1 MGLGERLVGAI
12 TRRSLT
18 VIVVMLALSAL
29 LGSGAT
35 DLEQASSL
43 DQFETESEEARALEY
58 ADENFGTDDNQT
70 IAQVVVREDDAL
82 SKSSLLSTLELQRT
96 FRENET
102 IDGTLADDDAFSD
115 LSSIVATVAIQEE
128 RADDLE
134 ERREELAADREDLNA
149 TAGTLADLL
158 NETQQLQR
166 EYEQLNASY
175 RGDEISAF
183 EYELES
189 ERIEDEFEAV
199 EDDAE
204 AELTD
209 EQAATFS
216 ELVSEMRSVTADL
229 VALERGED
237 VDQSR
242 RVLEARLEEVYG
254 DVQDRVLADEIDDLE
269 ERGEELE
276 SDVESLEEEID
287 PSLDEQIDQLESISE
302 SELEDVL
309 ETVLDEDGT
318 GEAYVFLPTSYDRGE
333 TSADART
340 LFVAQETPEAQTVEG
355 EAPERIVDAQLAMS
369 SILDDRYGDDGFVFG
384 VGIITDEIDRSLED
398 SVGIVLPLALLFVA
412 VVLTIAYRDVLD
424 IALGLVGI
432 VLVLVWTF
440 GFMGWAGIGF
450 NQIMIAVPVLLVG
463 LSIDYAIH
471 VFMRH
476 REQRETPRVSERESG
491 PTARE
496 ASEPDDGEST
506 RTAMAVALGGL
517 GVALVWV
524 TATAVIGFLS
534 NLVGPV
540 GPIREFGVASA
551 FGIAAALAIF
561 GALVPAMKVQLD
573 DTLEGYGVDRR
584 KRAFGTGGGTV
595 SQLLS
600 VGQRIARRVPWAVV
614 LVSLLLTAGGVYG
627 ATQLDTSFEQE
638 DFIADEPADWMT
650 SLPEPFA
657 PGNYTAKENLE
668 YVNDEFLRQDT
679 QSQVLVEGDVTKD
692 DTLERVDTAETVAV
706 ETDAVAVLASG
717 EAEVQSPLSV
727 MDRVADTNES
737 FNETFADADTDGDGV
752 PDEDLEAVYDDLF
765 EADEDRA
772 ADVIYRTDDGEYEA
786 IRLVISVRGDAGTD
800 LVTEDTRDVAAM
812 LDGNGLEAT
821 ATGQVIVFGIVEDEL
836 FRTVIESLVV
846 TLVAVFAFLMVAY
859 RRVHRS
865 ALLGA
870 ITLLPIVLSV
880 AWILGTMFLLEIP
893 FNVMTGTITS
903 LTVGL
908 GVAYNIHMTERYV
921 LERRRGRTL
930 WDALGRSVTGT
941 GGALLGSAA
950 TTVGGFG
957 VLTVAILPPLQQF
970 GLITGLTIT
979 YAFLGSVFVL
989 PSFLAL
995 WTRYVGPK
1003 GGFRADLTTDET
1015 AGGRAY
1021 ANGEGSRAADEDGS
1035 TSSD

>member
-29 LGSGAT
+29 LGSGVT

-43 DQFETESEEARALEY
+43 DQFETESEEATTLEY

-96 FRENET
+96 LRENET
-102 IDGTLADDDAFSD
+102 INETLAEDDAFSD
-115 LSSIVATVAIQEE
+115 LSSVVATVAIQEE
-128 RADDLE
+128 QASDLE
-134 ERREELAADREDLNA
+134 ERREELEADGEDLNA
-149 TAGTLADLL
+149 TAETLADLL

-175 RGDEISAF
+175 RRDEITAF
-183 EYELES
+183 EYDAES
-189 ERIEDEFEAV
+189 DRIEDEFEEI

-209 EQAATFS
+209 EQAETFS

-229 VALERGED
+229 AALERGED
-237 VDQSR
+237 VDQSQ
-242 RVLEARLEEVYG
+242 RVLETRLEEVYG

-269 ERGEELE
+269 ERGEQLE
-276 SDVESLEEEID
+276 ADVESLEEGID
-287 PSLDEQIDQLESISE
+287 PTLDEQIDRLESMNE

-318 GEAYVFLPTSYDRGE
+318 GEAYVFLPTSYDSGE

-355 EAPERIVDAQLAMS
+355 EAPEQIVDAQLAMS

-398 SVGIVLPLALLFVA
+398 SIGIVLPLALLFVA

-440 GFMGWAGIGF
+440 GFMGWVGIGF

-476 REQRETPRVSERESG
+476 REQRETSG
-491 PTARE
+491 
-496 ASEPDDGEST
+496 PDDGEST

-534 NLVGPV
+534 NLVSPV

-561 GALVPAMKVQLD
+561 GALIPAMKVQLD

-584 KRAFGTGGGTV
+584 KRAFGTGGGAV

-600 VGQRIARRVPWAVV
+600 AGQRIARRIPWAVV

-638 DFIADEPADWMT
+638 DFIADEPADWMA

-668 YVNDEFLRQDT
+668 YVNDEFLRRDT
-679 QSQVLVEGDVTKD
+679 QSQVVVEGDVTGN
-692 DTLERVDTAETVAV
+692 DTLERVDTAESVAA
-706 ETDAVAVLASG
+706 ETDAAAVLASG
-717 EAEVQSPLSV
+717 EADVQSPLSV

-737 FNETFADADTDGDGV
+737 FNETFTDADTDGDGV
-752 PDEDLEAVYDDLF
+752 PDGDLESVYDDLF
-765 EADEDRA
+765 AADEERA

-786 IRLVISVRGDAGTD
+786 IRLVVSVRGDAGTD
-800 LVTEDTRDVAAM
+800 LVTEDTRDVATI

-836 FRTVIESLVV
+836 FRTVIESLLV

-989 PSFLAL
+989 PSFLVL

-1003 GGFRADLTTDET
+1003 GGFKTDRATDET
-1015 AGGRAY
+1015 AAGRAY
-1021 ANGEGSRAADEDGS
+1021 ANGEGSREADEDGS
-1035 TSSD
+1035 TPSDTD